1 MASPSDQP
9 GAVPLPKMELPGA
22 HPMQGRGELVRL
34 GVDVRTRLAEQLDH
48 LRVVVLRRQV

>member
-1 MASPSDQP
+1 
-9 GAVPLPKMELPGA
+9 MELPGA